1 MSKRL
6 AVIGSL
12 LLLCLVFFA
21 APASA
26 HGGPITVAVGSDGAQ
41 GVTAVVTYVNDH
53 HMVSGQVD
61 MTMSAVARDGRT
73 AGPIRFVASA
83 EGQAFYAAEQPLPPG
98 TWTVTVVATQPSPAQ
113 QTVDVVSVAKA
124 VAPAAPEPTPNV
136 GLFVGIPA
144 GIAVLCGL
152 VFLGLLLRRRVGAA
166 SVSGSK

>member
-12 LLLCLVFFA
+12 LLLCLVSFA

-26 HGGPITVAVGSDGAQ
+26 HGGPITVEVGSDGAQ

-61 MTMSAVARDGRT
+61 MTMSAVARDGR
-73 AGPIRFVASA
+73 AIGPIRLVASA

-98 TWTVTVVATQPSPAQ
+98 TWSVTVVATKPSPAQ
-113 QTVDVVSVAKA
+113 QTVDVVSVVKTAA
-124 VAPAAPEPTPNV
+124 VAAAPEPTPDV
-136 GLFVGIPA
+136 GLFVGIPT

-152 VFLGLLLRRRVGAA
+152 VFLGLLLRRRSGI
-166 SVSGSK
+166 SKSGSK